1 MLSTEADFHVKQ
13 SNDYAA
19 CPARAW
25 FAFVMIFLLMLS
37 DYMDRQI
44 VVSLFPH
51 LKQEWGLSNKQLA
64 ALFLLISVMV
74 AVGSLPVARMADRF
88 GRVKSIVVMA
98 SVWSMAAIAC
108 VFVRNDSQL
117 FAARTVV
124 GLGETGDGAAG
135 TALVNGLFPK
145 RWHSTLLGAF
155 FAASTLGGLI
165 ADHWGWRA
173 AFSSVAILFAI
184 CIGKASLSD
193 EADMA
198 LVLRQE
204 AVGKCAEN
212 TAVRLPLTAAQ
223 A

>member
-1 MLSTEADFHVKQ
+1 MLSTEADSHVKQ

-108 VFVRNDSQL
+108 VFVRNDFQL
-117 FAARTVV
+117 FTARTVV

-135 TALVNGLFPK
+135 TALLKGLFPK

-155 FAASTLGGLI
+155 FAASALGGVI
-165 ADHWGWRA
+165 ADHWGWHA
-173 AFSSVAILFAI
+173 AFSSVAILSVVCFW
-184 CIGKASLSD
+184 KASRSD

-204 AVGKCAEN
+204 AVGKRMEN
-212 TAVRLPLTAAQ
+212 TAVLLPFTAAQ

>member
-1 MLSTEADFHVKQ
+1 MLSTEADSHVKQ

-37 DYMDRQI
+37 DYIDRQI

-51 LKQEWGLSNKQLA
+51 LKEEWGLSGKQLG
-64 ALFLLISVMV
+64 ALVSVISVVV
-74 AVGSLPVARMADRF
+74 AVGSLPVAMMADRF

-98 SVWSMAAIAC
+98 SVWSMATIAC
-108 VFVRNDSQL
+108 MFARNYSQL
-117 FAARTVV
+117 FAARAVV
-124 GLGETGDGAAG
+124 GLGETGYGAAG
-135 TALVNGLFPK
+135 SALVNGLFPK
-145 RWHSTLLGAF
+145 RWHFTLLGAF
-155 FAASTLGGLI
+155 FAASALGGVI
-165 ADHWGWRA
+165 ASHWGWCA
-173 AFSSVAILFAI
+173 AFASVAILSAI
-184 CIGKASLSD
+184 CFGKASRSD
-193 EADMA
+193 EVDMA

-212 TAVRLPLTAAQ
+212 TAVRLPLMAAQ